1 MTLLEISNLRLRL
14 KELQAKLTPELGLL
28 ERCDIEDEI
37 LEIKE
42 QFGEF
47 ERSVQSGES
56 CENCSG

>member
-14 KELQAKLTPELGLL
+14 KELDAKLTPELGLF
-28 ERCDIEDEI
+28 ERCEIQDEV

-42 QFGEF
+42 QLGEF
-47 ERSVQSGES
+47 ERTVQEGGE

>member
-14 KELQAKLTPELGLL
+14 KELEAKLTPELGLL
-28 ERCDIEDEI
+28 ERCDIQDEI

-42 QFGEF
+42 QLGDF
-47 ERSVQSGES
+47 ERTVQDGGE

>member
-1 MTLLEISNLRLRL
+1 MTLLEISELRVKL
-14 KELQAKLTPELGLL
+14 KALEAQLTPELGLL
-28 ERCDIEDEI
+28 ERCAIQDEI

-42 QFGEF
+42 QLGEF

>member
-1 MTLLEISNLRLRL
+1 MTLLEISELRLRL
-14 KELQAKLTPELGLL
+14 AELEKQLTPELGLL
-28 ERCDIEDEI
+28 EKCAIQDEI

-42 QFGEF
+42 QLGEF